1 MALSEYRAKILKEF
15 ASKRTQL
22 WQYLNTSI
30 DFTLRDLGLR
40 TTSKL
45 VSGATDGA
53 CFIQKC
59 ENESYVVDGVEHDV
73 WKYQGEKFLNP
84 TVNGAGNYEIVQG
97 MGTIN
102 VSEGQAIK
110 LIEDSSLIS
119 ALDGGVTVDRTP
131 LANAGTLITL
141 AATGVTDTGTL
152 MYLTVYNDA
161 LPVTENVVKVV
172 GLHAA
177 DWEATAHVDFKFAVA
192 KGATVELELN

>member
-30 DFTLRDLGLR
+30 DFFLRDLGLR

-45 VSGATDGA
+45 VSGTTDGA

-84 TVNGAGNYEIVQG
+84 TINGAGNYEIVQG

-119 ALDGGVTVDRTP
+119 ALDQGVTVDRTP
-131 LANAGTLITL
+131 LANAGTLITDVGTN
-141 AATGVTDTGTL
+141 ATAVGTL
-152 MYLTVYNDA
+152 MYLTVFNNS
-161 LPVTENVVKVV
+161 LPVTENLVKVV

-177 DWEATAHVDFKFAVA
+177 QWEATVHLDFKFAVV
-192 KGATVELELN
+192 KGATVELEVN

>member
-1 MALSEYRAKILKEF
+1 MALSQYRAKILKEF

-45 VSGATDGA
+45 VSGTTDGA

-59 ENESYVVDGVEHDV
+59 ENESYVVDGVEMDV
-73 WKYQGEKFLNP
+73 WKYQGEKLLTP
-84 TVNGAGNYEIVQG
+84 TLVGTNYEIAQG

-102 VSEGQAIK
+102 VSEGQAIRI
-110 LIEDSSLIS
+110 IEDSSLIS
-119 ALDGGVTVDRTP
+119 ALDGGDTVDRTP

-141 AATGVTDTGTL
+141 ASGATGVGTL
-152 MYLTVYNDA
+152 MYLTVFNNST
-161 LPVTENVVKVV
+161 PVTENFVEII
-172 GLHAA
+172 GLHTA
-177 DWEATAHVDFKFAVA
+177 DWEATAHLDFKFAVQ
-192 KGATVELELN
+192 KGATVELEIN

>member
-45 VSGATDGA
+45 VSGTTDGA
-53 CFIQKC
+53 CFIEKC

-73 WKYQGEKFLNP
+73 WKYQGEKLLNP
-84 TVNGAGNYEIVQG
+84 ALVGPSYIVTQG

-141 AATGVTDTGTL
+141 AATGATDTGTL
-152 MYLTVYNDA
+152 MYLTVYNDSA
-161 LPVTENVVKVV
+161 PVTENIVKVV
-172 GLHAA
+172 GLHSA
-177 DWEATAHVDFKFAVA
+177 DWEATVHLDFKFAVA

>member
-45 VSGATDGA
+45 VSGTTDGA

-73 WKYQGEKFLNP
+73 WKYQGEKLLNP
-84 TVNGAGNYEIVQG
+84 TLVGANYEIAQG

-141 AATGVTDTGTL
+141 AATSATGVGTL
-152 MYLTVYNDA
+152 MYLTVYNDSA
-161 LPVTENVVKVV
+161 PVTENVVKII
-172 GLHAA
+172 GLHTA
-177 DWEATAHVDFKFAVA
+177 DWEATAHLDFKFAVA